1 MLGLPPLDGT
11 GVSCGDVDAVH
22 PVIEIV
28 DYKASWPAEFQ
39 AVARRLRE
47 ALGASALRIDHI
59 GSTAVPGLAAKD
71 VIDLQVTV
79 ADLDG
84 QVPEL
89 LARAGFRPWQDLM
102 TDHSPPGV
110 ELSATELQKRL
121 FNAPEG
127 ERRANIHLRVEGRF
141 NQRYPLLCRDYL
153 RAEPLAA
160 SAYGQVKRALARI
173 VPNDVEAYYDVKDPV
188 FDILMAGAEAWAA
201 RTSWRPGPCD
211 A

>member
-1 MLGLPPLDGT
+1 M
-11 GVSCGDVDAVH
+11 
-22 PVIEIV
+22 IEII
-28 DYKASWPAEFQ
+28 DYKASWPADFQ
-39 AVARRLRE
+39 AIAGRLGA
-47 ALGASALRIDHI
+47 ALGPSALRIDHI

-84 QVPEL
+84 QVPGLMAE
-89 LARAGFRPWQDLM
+89 AGFRPWQDLL

-110 ELSATELQKRL
+110 ELPASELQKRL
-121 FNAPEG
+121 FTAPEG
-127 ERRANIHLRVEGRF
+127 ERRANIHVRVEGRF
-141 NQRYPLLCRDYL
+141 NQRYPLLCRAYL

-201 RTSWRPGPCD
+201 RTGWQPGPSD